1 MSTEIAKSENKDL
14 KTVEVNL
21 VQSFDLSKELP
32 NLEDAKVLP
41 MDLSSEYW
49 TPETPGESK
58 LCFFQEIKLSTY
70 TDVNN
75 GETIDLPCVILLEQK
90 NKILKT
96 IRNGSKRLVAS
107 IEDAVAQGKVVQGSP
122 LKIEFIAKEKNST
135 NSNKSDRWSIKPL
148 LIQ

>member
-1 MSTEIAKSENKDL
+1 MNTEIVKTENKA
-14 KTVEVNL
+14 L

-70 TDVNN
+70 TDTNT

-90 NKILKT
+90 DKVLKT

-107 IEDAVAQGKVVQGSP
+107 IEDAITQGKVAQGSP
-122 LKIEFIAKEKNST
+122 LKIEFLGKEKNST
-135 NSNKSDRWSIKPL
+135 NANKSDRWSIKPL

>member
-1 MSTEIAKSENKDL
+1 MSTELATTATTKNTERSL
-14 KTVEVNL
+14 A
-21 VQSFDLSKELP
+21 QSFDLSKELP

-70 TDVNN
+70 TDVNT

-90 NKILKT
+90 NKVLKT

-107 IEDAVAQGKVVQGSP
+107 IEDAVSQGKVQQGSP
-122 LKIEFIAKEKNST
+122 LKIEFLGKEKNST
-135 NSNKSDRWSIKPL
+135 NANKSDRWSIKPL
-148 LIQ
+148 FIQ

>member
-1 MSTEIAKSENKDL
+1 MSTEIVKTENKA
-14 KTVEVNL
+14 L

-70 TDVNN
+70 TDTNT

-90 NKILKT
+90 DKVLKT

-107 IEDAVAQGKVVQGSP
+107 IEDAITQGKVAQGSP
-122 LKIEFIAKEKNST
+122 LKIEFLGKEKNST
-135 NSNKSDRWSIKPL
+135 NANKSDRWSIKPL